1 MRRTFILAS
10 TCGLALWLALPAAAA
25 EPNELDGTWIQILP
39 ERPRV
44 GYSLPLSPATLVIS
58 GNLIEEKV
66 GDRACRQ
73 SLFTRVPGRR
83 PNAIDLMTVVGGE
96 FWLTRAIYK
105 IEGDTLTIC
114 ESTRDKQRPAD
125 FRPWTGI
132 EVEVTQLTTYKRQ
145 VAPPKVK

>member
-1 MRRTFILAS
+1 MRRTLILAS
-10 TCGLALWLALPAAAA
+10 TCGLALWLAVPAFAA
-25 EPNELDGTWIQILP
+25 EPSELDGTWIQILP

-58 GNLIEEKV
+58 GNSIEEKY
-66 GDRACRQ
+66 GDQVCRQ

-105 IEGDTLTIC
+105 IEGDVLTIC

-125 FRPWTGI
+125 FRSWTGI
-132 EVEVTQLTTYKRQ
+132 EAEVTLLTTYKRQ